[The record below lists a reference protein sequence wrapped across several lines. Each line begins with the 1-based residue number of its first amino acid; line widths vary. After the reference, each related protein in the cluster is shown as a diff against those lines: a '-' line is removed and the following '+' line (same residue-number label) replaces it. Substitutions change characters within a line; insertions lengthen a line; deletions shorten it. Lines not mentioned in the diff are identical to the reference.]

1 MVVEDLDYR
10 NNHDYDPQYYPKET
24 FSIPCNVDNDIYGK
38 PGNRLNLTFQQFS
51 DWPRCIPGSV
61 STSSR
66 TTTRLR
72 AHATASLMSAQN
84 GYFTRYANQATDW
97 YIL

>member
-10 NNHDYDPQYYPKET
+10 NNHDYDPQYYPKDT

-51 DWPRCIPGSV
+51 DWPRCIPRICVDKLRNHYETQGTCNCEFDECSEWV
-61 STSSR
+61 FHQVCKSS
-66 TTTRLR
+66 
-72 AHATASLMSAQN
+72 
-84 GYFTRYANQATDW
+84 Y
-97 YIL
+97 